1 MSEPKLKEIH
11 DARGRLIIREW
22 LIGDKLHRE
31 DGPAWIE
38 YDRFGNIKLQEYYI
52 NDKKMLSED
61 FEKYRKIGELIKKA
75 KGSKKISL

>member
-22 LIGDKLHRE
+22 LIDDKLHRG

-38 YDRFGNIKLQEYYI
+38 YDIHGEITEKSYYL
-52 NDKKMLSED
+52 NGMKLSEKLLTQYTKLNNTIR
-61 FEKYRKIGELIKKA
+61 EHQKRRKV
-75 KGSKKISL
+75 SL